1 MAAGRFRSELKDPH
15 LVTQVLW
22 ASVHGVVALHLSN
35 PGGDR
40 VEWRSAEKAAQLVT
54 GVLVNGLL
62 R

>member
-1 MAAGRFRSELKDPH
+1 MAAGRFRSEAKDAQ
-15 LVTQVLW
+15 LVAQALW
-22 ASVHGVVALHLSN
+22 ASVHGVVALHLSR

-54 GVLVNGLL
+54 GPFVDGLL